1 MGDAKGEGRVP
12 GHPQTGGLMISR
24 VPIRQHPAAI
34 AQHPIFAATLAVVVS
49 MAVAAAPSRASS
61 STVTFNDLTDTLTAS
76 ATSSRITTTPCG
88 FIHITLM
95 GQNLNVEGC
104 TATITGPSGSSS
116 FTAPSMVFIG
126 GDNGHVSDLIMI
138 SPGAIADTA
147 LVTFASDPI
156 EEMPF
161 MCSDVGGCA
170 ISENGR
176 LQLGAQIK
184 WNNRD
189 HTKDKIKFASDVE
202 MVPEPASLVLLGGGL
217 LAMAGYIR
225 RRRR

>member
-1 MGDAKGEGRVP
+1 MV
-12 GHPQTGGLMISR
+12 SR
-24 VPIRQHPAAI
+24 VPIRQHPAGI
-34 AQHPIFAATLAVVVS
+34 TQHPILAATLVVVVS

-76 ATSSRITTTPCG
+76 ATSNRITTTCG

-95 GQNLNVEGC
+95 GRNLTPEGC

-126 GDNGHVSDLIMI
+126 GDNGQLSDLIMI

-161 MCSDVGGCA
+161 TCSDVGGCA
-170 ISENGR
+170 ITENGR